1 VDLHDAQLASLSR
14 SRRTSAVGG
23 GLSALMLSTALCSL
37 LHAPNA
43 SAASPLTPGAAQ
55 SGHAAKAHLP
65 PERSILIERYAVGAD
80 GEAPRLLEQL
90 SRLESRERRPGRAVD
105 AQSERR
111 RMALE
116 ADLRREALRNLVRTG
131 LDAPVASESGRA
143 ARARALET
151 LAALESTADI
161 LAALEALGGLVR
173 RGARIESDI
182 ELRDVMLEVLAGD
195 ASGQAELVK
204 AALLREDPFA
214 ARVREAL
221 PHALSDEALWVL
233 HGGLLGRSE
242 ATIAR
247 AAMIAS
253 AHAAAK
259 LVPSLILAQATESRR
274 SAQSE
279 GWIVFGKTNWYV
291 ANAIPVNGNGSSSF
305 QLVPGSYF
313 EGSILEIRES
323 VVTVFRT
330 EVHQA
335 LVAVVEETTGAP
347 APPFGYDRSRWLA
360 WQEREYPA
368 LIARHDKALEE
379 AAIRAKIRTTEPR
392 DDV

>member
-1 VDLHDAQLASLSR
+1 
-14 SRRTSAVGG
+14 
-23 GLSALMLSTALCSL
+23 ML
-37 LHAPNA
+37 
-43 SAASPLTPGAAQ
+43 
-55 SGHAAKAHLP
+55 K
-65 PERSILIERYAVGAD
+65 
-80 GEAPRLLEQL
+80 
-90 SRLESRERRPGRAVD
+90 
-105 AQSERR
+105 
-111 RMALE
+111 
-116 ADLRREALRNLVRTG
+116 
-131 LDAPVASESGRA
+131 
-143 ARARALET
+143 
-151 LAALESTADI
+151 
-161 LAALEALGGLVR
+161 
-173 RGARIESDI
+173 
-182 ELRDVMLEVLAGD
+182 VLAGN
-195 ASGQAELVK
+195 ASGQAELVG
-204 AALLREDPFA
+204 AALLRDDPFTV
-214 ARVREAL
+214 RVREAL
-221 PHALSDEALWVL
+221 PQSLSDEALWVL
-233 HGGLLGRSE
+233 HGGLLSRNE
-242 ATIAR
+242 TTIAR

-259 LVPSLILAQATESRR
+259 LVPSLILAQATETRR
-274 SAQSE
+274 SEQSE

>member
-1 VDLHDAQLASLSR
+1 
-14 SRRTSAVGG
+14 
-23 GLSALMLSTALCSL
+23 MLSTVISYL
-37 LHAPNA
+37 LHAPYT
-43 SAASPLTPGAAQ
+43 SAASPPTSGAAP
-55 SGHAAKAHLP
+55 SGHAAGAHRLP
-65 PERSILIERYAVGAD
+65 GRSILIKRYAVGAD
-80 GEAPRLLEQL
+80 GEATRLLEQL
-90 SRLESRERRPGRAVD
+90 SRLESRTRPPGGAMD

-111 RMALE
+111 RMAIE
-116 ADLRREALRNLVRTG
+116 ADLRREALRNLIRTG
-131 LDAPVASESGRA
+131 LDASIASEGGRA

-151 LAALESTADI
+151 LAALESTSDI
-161 LAALEALGGLVR
+161 LAALEALGGLSR
-173 RGARIESDI
+173 RGARIESDS
-182 ELRDVMLEVLAGD
+182 ELRDVMLKLLAGN
-195 ASGQAELVK
+195 AVGQTELVK
-204 AALLREDPFA
+204 AALLRDDPFTV
-214 ARVREAL
+214 RVREAL
-221 PHALSDEALWVL
+221 PQSLSDEALWVL
-233 HGGLLGRSE
+233 HGGLLSRNE
-242 ATIAR
+242 TTIAR

-259 LVPSLILAQATESRR
+259 LVPSMILAQATETRR
-274 SAQSE
+274 SEQSE

>member
-1 VDLHDAQLASLSR
+1 MR
-14 SRRTSAVGG
+14 GG
-23 GLSALMLSTALCSL
+23 VPARIVPALMLSTALCCL
-37 LHAPNA
+37 LHARGA
-43 SAASPLTPGAAQ
+43 SVASPPTLAAAPPGYAAGAHPPRGQ
-55 SGHAAKAHLP
+55 ST
-65 PERSILIERYAVGAD
+65 LIKRYAVGVD
-80 GEAPRLLEQL
+80 GKAARLLEQL
-90 SRLESRERRPGRAVD
+90 ARITSRVPDHGGASD
-105 AQSERR
+105 ARSERR
-111 RMALE
+111 RAALE
-116 ADLRREALRNLVRTG
+116 AELRREALRNLVQSG
-131 LDAPVASESGRA
+131 LDASVASESGRA
-143 ARARALET
+143 ARAQALET
-151 LAALESTADI
+151 LAALESTDEI
-161 LAALEALGGLVR
+161 LAALGALGGLSG
-173 RGARIESDI
+173 RGARIESDG
-182 ELRDVMLEVLAGD
+182 EVRDVMLKVLAGN
-195 ASGQAELVK
+195 ASGQAELVG
-204 AALLREDPFA
+204 AALLRDDPFTV
-214 ARVREAL
+214 RVREAL
-221 PHALSDEALWVL
+221 PQSLSDEALWVL
-233 HGGLLGRSE
+233 HGGLLSRNE
-242 ATIAR
+242 TTIAR

-259 LVPSLILAQATESRR
+259 LVPSLILAQATETRR
-274 SAQSE
+274 SEQSE